1 MKVYRTDEVCDVIG
15 EVNPDKDVQYG
26 NEGMKRKNLDGD
38 ILVYYSPLVLLLF
51 LRAL

>member
-15 EVNPDKDVQYG
+15 EVNPDKDVQCG

-38 ILVYYSPLVLLLF
+38 ILVYSPFVLLLF

>member
-38 ILVYYSPLVLLLF
+38 ILVYSPFVLLLF